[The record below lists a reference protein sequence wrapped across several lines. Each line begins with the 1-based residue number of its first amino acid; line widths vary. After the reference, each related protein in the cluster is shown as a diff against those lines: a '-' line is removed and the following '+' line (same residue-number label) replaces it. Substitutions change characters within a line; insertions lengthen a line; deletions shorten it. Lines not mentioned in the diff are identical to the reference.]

1 MMPTLWD
8 FYFFR
13 DTSLTFDP
21 KTCRAEGRSK
31 LVLDFHLEFSWICRF
46 GISYVQ
52 TTGSLVV
59 GDLVAIRVLD
69 WLAVLWPSGCDWLSS
84 CYLGDQVQS
93 LSFSYWFWWQLL
105 GEIGRFTLN
114 LGHKSCNQ
122 IRKVSCFISIDKLRR
137 NFPICNIAHSWHDTF
152 EEYLCTKFFD
162 GIMVQQNRT
171 CQLTDSI
178 WSVL

>member
-1 MMPTLWD
+1 MQTKQYTILPRNPFINIYIALFTSRTHGIWCPLYEISLS
-8 FYFFR
+8 FQ

-31 LVLDFHLEFSWICRF
+31 LVLDFHLEFSRICRF

-59 GDLVAIRVLD
+59 RDLVAIGVLD
-69 WLAVLWPSGCDWLSS
+69 WLAVLWPSGRDWLSS

-122 IRKVSCFISIDKLRR
+122 IRKVV
-137 NFPICNIAHSWHDTF
+137 NFYIH
-152 EEYLCTKFFD
+152 
-162 GIMVQQNRT
+162 
-171 CQLTDSI
+171 
-178 WSVL
+178 